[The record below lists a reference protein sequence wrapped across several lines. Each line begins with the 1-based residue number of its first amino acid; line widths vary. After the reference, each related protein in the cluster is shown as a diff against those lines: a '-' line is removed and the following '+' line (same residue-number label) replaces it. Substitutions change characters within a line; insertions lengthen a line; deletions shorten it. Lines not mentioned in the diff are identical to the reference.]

1 MASASERR
9 AQRELA
15 EARASGNAPPE
26 VDVKTGAMINPHNP
40 EFITKKPWY
49 LAEGGSGGGGDSGP
63 TLDHQA
69 DQRREEDKK
78 TISLAEAD
86 AMVLRERERI
96 KEKLRRQR
104 RKMRGG
110 RRGDDDDGG
119 DGDGDGG
126 GGGGDL
132 FEAGMWIEALKKNKR
147 PYLIAQIVRASSDKK
162 GGEVYD
168 LRYED
173 GYLERN
179 VRPFGDGQGAPLG
192 GGVGRSRYSPRAD
205 AQPPRMRVTRTGS
218 RASSV
223 IAGAGGGGGGGGAFV
238 GKETY
243 DSKRDSYHG
252 VEIDGH
258 TKKMEERYKEREAL
272 RKEQRQKERERE
284 NVEREEG
291 RRREEEEARAR
302 GLGGGDAAA
311 DAGDDAA
318 RQSADSDSDSDSD
331 NEGGVDNDGFSSDD
345 DEIVQRDADAKL
357 FESRLARQGG
367 VGGAQM
373 KVTARNLRIRED
385 TAKYLRN
392 LDPNSAYYDPKSR
405 SMRDN
410 PYDNAAGDAGGDG
423 GGGDGDASAL
433 ARQAAAAEMRGFAGD
448 NFARISGDA
457 VGLAETQLFAW
468 DAEKKLGVEG
478 AVHVQADPSRA
489 ELTRRK
495 VESRGVDMKEKKRRA
510 VLDRYG
516 GAEYL
521 DASGGTAGSP
531 SSANGGGAVVAPKE
545 TPEERAT
552 RFGVSHVEQEYGRDG
567 RLASA
572 SSGGA
577 GSKQKKR
584 VPIPCK
590 YEEDVHVNGH
600 TSVWGSYFHKGAFRW
615 GYSDDHSLIR
625 SSYGTGAN
633 GRIAN
638 DESNELQYGSGV
650 AGSAMLASARKML
663 EVIPKAALNGYD
675 GKFKP
680 HQQSKL
686 YGEVVDQHK
695 EFDREKLQAAMKRQ
709 QQQQEEE
716 EEEDVTMAKGGKNKR
731 KYNSSSAEVDVTEE
745 DMEAYRLSKGRGVED
760 PMAKLGDEELLDYK
774 K

>member
-49 LAEGGSGGGGDSGP
+49 LAEGGIGGDGGP

-69 DQRREEDKK
+69 DQRREEDKR
-78 TISLAEAD
+78 TISLADAD
-86 AMVLRERERI
+86 ALVLRERERI

-104 RKMRGG
+104 RELDERRSRGG
-110 RRGDDDDGG
+110 RRGAGHDDNDHDD
-119 DGDGDGG
+119 
-126 GGGGDL
+126 GGDL
-132 FEAGMWIEALKKNKR
+132 FETGMWIEALRRNKR
-147 PYLIAQIVRASSDKK
+147 PYLIAQIVRASTDKR
-162 GGEVYD
+162 GEVYD
-168 LRYED
+168 LKYED
-173 GYLERN
+173 GHVERN
-179 VRPFGDGQGAPLG
+179 VRPWGGNGAMGRSSTG
-192 GGVGRSRYSPRAD
+192 GGPD
-205 AQPPRMRVTRTGS
+205 ALPRMRVTRTGS
-218 RASSV
+218 RAQA
-223 IAGAGGGGGGGGAFV
+223 IIAGGGGGAAFV

-243 DSKRDSYHG
+243 DSKRDAYHG

-258 TKKMEERYKEREAL
+258 TSRMEERYREREAL

-284 NVEREEG
+284 RRENAERED
-291 RRREEEEARAR
+291 RRRKEEEGGASAR
-302 GLGGGDAAA
+302 GDGRGDAVVVVDGGGD
-311 DAGDDAA
+311 DDAA
-318 RQSADSDSDSDSD
+318 AAHSADSDSDSDSD
-331 NEGGVDNDGFSSDD
+331 NEGGGGGGNDDDGFSSD

-357 FESRLARQGG
+357 FTSRLARQGG

-410 PYDNAAGDAGGDG
+410 PYATGDG
-423 GGGDGDASAL
+423 GGGGDDGGGGDASAA
-433 ARQAAAAEMRGFAGD
+433 ARQASAAELRGFAGD

-489 ELTRRK
+489 ELMRRK
-495 VESRGVDMKEKKRRA
+495 VESRGVDMKKRKRRA

-516 GAEYL
+516 GEEYL
-521 DASGGTAGSP
+521 DASGDAGRSFDALEG
-531 SSANGGGAVVAPKE
+531 SGGDVIATKE

-567 RLASA
+567 RLASTTLT
-572 SSGGA
+572 GGM
-577 GSKQKKR
+577 SKQKKR

-590 YEEDVHVNGH
+590 YEEDVHINGH
-600 TSVWGSYFHKGAFRW
+600 TAVWGSYFHKGAFRW

-625 SSYGTGAN
+625 SSYGTGIN

-638 DESNELQYGSGV
+638 DESNELQHGSGM

-663 EVIPKAALNGYD
+663 EVIPRAMLNNGD
-675 GKFKP
+675 QSKP

-695 EFDREKLQAAMKRQ
+695 EFEREKLQAAMKRQ
-709 QQQQEEE
+709 RQY
-716 EEEDVTMAKGGKNKR
+716 EEDFAITTGGKNKR
-731 KYNSSSAEVDVTEE
+731 KYNSSAAEVNVTEE
-745 DMEAYRLSKGRGVED
+745 DMEAYRLLKGRGVED
-760 PMAKLGDEELLDYK
+760 PMAMGGGDEKLLDYK

>member
-49 LAEGGSGGGGDSGP
+49 LSEGGAGGGDGGP

-69 DQRREEDKK
+69 DQRREEDKR

-86 AMVLRERERI
+86 ALVLRERERI

-104 RKMRGG
+104 RKLEGVRSRHGA
-110 RRGDDDDGG
+110 GDDDD
-119 DGDGDGG
+119 DD
-126 GGGGDL
+126 DL
-132 FEAGMWIEALKKNKR
+132 FETGMWIEALRKNKR
-147 PYLIAQIVRASSDKK
+147 PYLIAQIVRSSMDKRGK
-162 GGEVYD
+162 VYD
-168 LRYED
+168 LKYED
-173 GYLERN
+173 GYVERN
-179 VRPFGDGQGAPLG
+179 VRPWG
-192 GGVGRSRYSPRAD
+192 GGGNDGMGRQSRPHTSGGSNAL
-205 AQPPRMRVTRTGS
+205 PRMRVTRTGS
-218 RASSV
+218 RTQAV
-223 IAGAGGGGGGGGAFV
+223 LAGGGAGAFV

-243 DSKRDSYHG
+243 DSKRDAYHG

-258 TKKMEERYKEREAL
+258 TSKMEEKYREREAL

-284 NVEREEG
+284 QRENAEQED
-291 RRREEEEARAR
+291 RQRKEEEEARAR
-302 GLGGGDAAA
+302 GDGRGDAAVVDGGA
-311 DAGDDAA
+311 DVASTH
-318 RQSADSDSDSDSD
+318 SADSDSDSDSD
-331 NEGGVDNDGFSSDD
+331 NEGGGGNNDDGFSSD

-357 FESRLARQGG
+357 FTSRLARQGG

-410 PYDNAAGDAGGDG
+410 PYATGDG
-423 GGGDGDASAL
+423 GGGDDGNASAV
-433 ARQAAAAEMRGFAGD
+433 ARQALAAELRGFAGD

-457 VGLAETQLFAW
+457 VGLAETQLFVW

-489 ELTRRK
+489 ELMRRK
-495 VESRGVDMKEKKRRA
+495 VESRGLDMKKNKRKA

-516 GAEYL
+516 GEEYL
-521 DASGGTAGSP
+521 DASGGAGRSFHLLD
-531 SSANGGGAVVAPKE
+531 AAGGADVAPKE

-567 RLASA
+567 RLASTNL
-572 SSGGA
+572 GGV

-590 YEEDVHVNGH
+590 YEEDVHINGH
-600 TSVWGSYFHKGAFRW
+600 TAVWGSYFHRGAFRW

-625 SSYGTGAN
+625 SSYGTGIN

-650 AGSAMLASARKML
+650 AGSSMLASARKML
-663 EVIPKAALNGYD
+663 EVIPKAILSGNGNQS
-675 GKFKP
+675 KP

-686 YGEVVDQHK
+686 YGEIVDQHK
-695 EFDREKLQAAMKRQ
+695 LFEREKLQAAVERQ
-709 QQQQEEE
+709 KAHEG
-716 EEEDVTMAKGGKNKR
+716 DFSMSNGGKNKR
-731 KYNSSSAEVDVTEE
+731 KYNSSAAGVDVTEE
-745 DMEAYRLSKGRGVED
+745 DMEAYRLLKGRGVED
-760 PMAKLGDEELLDYK
+760 PMANMGDEELLDYK